1 METGTGTDL
10 GKKTGKLKLKSKI
23 KCLIHKDDDSR
34 NSVAVFVSKGIDTA
48 IFLYCYP
55 GIYKSRLSQAVQI
68 YWKGGDE
75 RHDQNINRMKKS
87 YCKNEIS
94 ERI

>member
-34 NSVAVFVSKGIDTA
+34 NSVAVFVSDGIDTA

-55 GIYKSRLSQAVQI
+55 GFTLESRLSQAVQI
-68 YWKGGDE
+68 NGKE
-75 RHDQNINRMKKS
+75 ENAKR
-87 YCKNEIS
+87 
-94 ERI
+94 